1 MLNKPKYNLF
11 KNTNYATDGLKD
23 IFQNEKSFKM
33 QLLALIILSAIII
46 FLNLPYI
53 KTSIMIISLFLP
65 LLGEIANSAIERT
78 VDLVTLEHHHLAK
91 KAKDAGA
98 ALVFMS
104 YFVVFLIWVC
114 VLVY

>member
-11 KNTNYATDGLKD
+11 KNTNYAIEGLKD

-33 QLLALIILSAIII
+33 QLSALVILTIIII
-46 FLNLPYI
+46 FLNLSYV
-53 KTSIMIISLFLP
+53 KTAIMIISLFLP
-65 LLGEIANSAIERT
+65 LLGEITNSAIERA

-104 YFVVFLIWVC
+104 YFVVFLVWIS
-114 VLVY
+114 VLLY

>member
-1 MLNKPKYNLF
+1 M
-11 KNTNYATDGLKD
+11 T
-23 IFQNEKSFKM
+23 IFSV
-33 QLLALIILSAIII
+33 II
-46 FLNLPYI
+46 FILNLSYI

-78 VDLVTLEHHHLAK
+78 VDLVTLKHHYLAK

-104 YFVVFLIWVC
+104 YFVVFLIWIC
-114 VLVY
+114 VLLY